1 MSNESKQ
8 SYKQNYTDNVELS
21 IFNCGRESCR
31 PGHTWGPGVRDHYLI
46 HLVVSGKGVY
56 QVGGVSHTLQE
67 GDLFLVKPNQLITYA
82 ADESDPWEYYWV
94 GFNGACA
101 SKLVQQ
107 MPFSDARPV
116 HHCKDLHAVRE
127 ALYNIYLSRGPEPQC
142 EALMT
147 GYLYIFM
154 AHMMKEARDTMPNV
168 GSSSSQYVLAAIKY
182 IQFNYSHD
190 ISVDDIAK
198 AVGVSRSH
206 LYRVFM
212 SNVGQSPI
220 DYLTN
225 YRVGEA
231 CSLLKNSNLSI
242 AEIAVSVGFFDQFYF
257 SRVFKKV
264 KGVPPSK
271 YLATMDKEPHTATPV
286 PAILTAAEEL

>member
-1 MSNESKQ
+1 MTINEMKQ
-8 SYKQNYTDNVELS
+8 SYKQSYTDNVELS
-21 IFNCGRESCR
+21 IFNCGREQCQ

-46 HLVVSGKGVY
+46 HLVVAGKGVY
-56 QVGGVSHTLQE
+56 QVNGASHTLQE
-67 GDLFLVKPNQLITYA
+67 GDLFLTKPNQLITYA
-82 ADESDPWEYYWV
+82 ADETDPWEYYWV

-101 SKLVQQ
+101 NKLVQQ
-107 MPFSDARPV
+107 TPFSEAHPV
-116 HHCKDLHAVRE
+116 HHCRDLQTARE
-127 ALYNIYLSRGPEPQC
+127 ALYNIYLSRGPEPHC
-142 EALMT
+142 EAMMT

-154 AHMMKEARDTMPNV
+154 AHLMKEAREAMPNV
-168 GSSSSQYVLAAIKY
+168 GSSSSQYVLAAIKF

-225 YRVGEA
+225 YRVSEA
-231 CSLLKNSNLSI
+231 CSLLKNSGLSI

-257 SRVFKKV
+257 SRVFK
-264 KGVPPSK
+264 
-271 YLATMDKEPHTATPV
+271 
-286 PAILTAAEEL
+286 

>member
-1 MSNESKQ
+1 MPNLLKQ
-8 SYKQNYTDNVELS
+8 SYKQSYTDNVELS
-21 IFNCGRESCR
+21 IFSCGHEVCQ

-46 HLVVSGKGVY
+46 HLVVAGKGVF
-56 QVGGVSHTLQE
+56 QVGGASFHLQE
-67 GDLFLVKPNQLITYA
+67 GDLFLVKPNQLNTYA
-82 ADESDPWEYYWV
+82 ADATDPWEYYWV

-101 SKLVQQ
+101 NKLVQQ
-107 MPFSDARPV
+107 TPFTDHHPL
-116 HHCKDLHAVRE
+116 HHCKDPQSVRE
-127 ALYNIYLSRGPEPQC
+127 ALYNIYLSRVTEPQQ

-147 GYLYIFM
+147 GYLYLFM
-154 AHMMKEARDTMPNV
+154 AQLMKEARDTMPNP

-212 SNVGQSPI
+212 ANVGQSPI
-220 DYLTN
+220 DYLTG
-225 YRVGEA
+225 YRISEA
-231 CSLLKNSNLSI
+231 CSLLKNAHLSI

-271 YLATMDKEPHTATPV
+271 YLAALEKDPQ
-286 PAILTAAEEL
+286 L

>member
-1 MSNESKQ
+1 MKNTFKK
-8 SYKQNYTDNVELS
+8 SYRLEGASYLSLSVYTTGIQKCEPL
-21 IFNCGRESCR
+21 
-31 PGHTWGPGVRDHYLI
+31 HQWGPGIRNHYLI
-46 HLVVSGKGVY
+46 HHIVSGKGYYKVNDNIWEL
-56 QVGGVSHTLQE
+56 HA
-67 GDLFLVKPNQLITYA
+67 GDTFLAFPYSEITYY
-82 ADESDPWEYYWV
+82 ADQKDPWEYYWV

-101 SKLVQQ
+101 NKLVQQ
-107 MPFSDARPV
+107 TPFSEAHPV
-116 HHCKDLHAVRE
+116 HHCRDLQTARE
-127 ALYNIYLSRGPEPQC
+127 ALYNIYLSRGPEPHC
-142 EALMT
+142 EAMMT

-154 AHMMKEARDTMPNV
+154 AHLMKEAREAMPNV

-225 YRVGEA
+225 YRISEA
-231 CSLLKNSNLSI
+231 CSLLKNSGLSI

-271 YLATMDKEPHTATPV
+271 YLSALEKETTPQNTN
-286 PAILTAAEEL
+286 P

>member
-1 MSNESKQ
+1 MTINEMKQ
-8 SYKQNYTDNVELS
+8 SYKQSHTDNVELS
-21 IFNCGRESCR
+21 IFNCGHEPCL

-46 HLVVSGKGVY
+46 HLVVAGKGVY
-56 QVGGVSHTLQE
+56 QVNGASYTLQE
-67 GDLFLVKPNQLITYA
+67 GDLFLAKPNQLITYA
-82 ADESDPWEYYWV
+82 ADETDPWEYYWV

-101 SKLVQQ
+101 NKLVQQ
-107 MPFSDARPV
+107 TPFSDPHPV
-116 HHCKDLHAVRE
+116 YHCKDESTVQAVRE
-127 ALYNIYLSRGPEPQC
+127 ALHSIYLNRGTEPQK
-142 EALMT
+142 EAMMT

-154 AHMMKEARDTMPNV
+154 AHLMREARDAMPNV

-182 IQFNYSHD
+182 IQFNYSRD
-190 ISVDDIAK
+190 ISVDNIAQ

-225 YRVGEA
+225 YRISEA
-231 CSLLKNSNLSI
+231 CSLLKSSGLSI

-271 YLATMDKEPHTATPV
+271 YLAAQEKDAPQ
-286 PAILTAAEEL
+286 AINP

>member
-1 MSNESKQ
+1 MIINEMKQ

-21 IFNCGRESCR
+21 IFNCGHEYCQ

-46 HLVVSGKGVY
+46 HLVVAGKGVY
-56 QVGGVSHTLQE
+56 QVNDASYTLQE
-67 GDLFLVKPNQLITYA
+67 GDLFLAKPNQLITYT
-82 ADESDPWEYYWV
+82 ADADDPWEYYWV

-101 SKLVQQ
+101 NKLVQQ
-107 MPFSDARPV
+107 TPFSDLHPV
-116 HHCKDLHAVRE
+116 HRCKDPQTVRE
-127 ALYNIYLSRGPEPQC
+127 ALYNIYLSRGPEPQN

-154 AHMMKEARDTMPNV
+154 AHLMKEARDAMPNV

-225 YRVGEA
+225 YRISEA
-231 CSLLKNSNLSI
+231 CSLLKSSNLSI
-242 AEIAVSVGFFDQFYF
+242 AEIAVSVGFFDQCYF
-257 SRVFKKV
+257 SRVFK
-264 KGVPPSK
+264 
-271 YLATMDKEPHTATPV
+271 
-286 PAILTAAEEL
+286 

>member
-1 MSNESKQ
+1 M
-8 SYKQNYTDNVELS
+8 
-21 IFNCGRESCR
+21 
-31 PGHTWGPGVRDHYLI
+31 RDHYLI
-46 HLVVSGKGVY
+46 HLVVAGKGVF
-56 QVGGVSHTLQE
+56 QVGGASFHLQE
-67 GDLFLVKPNQLITYA
+67 GDLFLVKPNQLNTYA
-82 ADESDPWEYYWV
+82 ADATDPWEYYWV

-101 SKLVQQ
+101 NKLVQQ
-107 MPFSDARPV
+107 TPFTDHHPL
-116 HHCKDLHAVRE
+116 HHCKDPQSVRE
-127 ALYNIYLSRGPEPQC
+127 ALYNIYLSRGTEPQQ

-147 GYLYIFM
+147 GYLYLFM
-154 AHMMKEARDTMPNV
+154 AQLMKEARDTMPNP

-212 SNVGQSPI
+212 ANVGQSPI
-220 DYLTN
+220 DYLTG
-225 YRVGEA
+225 YRISEA
-231 CSLLKNSNLSI
+231 CSLLKNAHLSI

-271 YLATMDKEPHTATPV
+271 YLAALEKDPQ
-286 PAILTAAEEL
+286 L